1 MKERIFALEEEIKH
15 KNLSQIFVNKL
26 LFRRRFD
33 VHTTS
38 ISLKRRH
45 TDVKTTSCEYWIRME
60 NGVEFYFFD
69 IICDVKYFF
78 MPVHYTVE
86 LEIFL
91 SLFIAIYKVFI
102 ELFFK

>member
-38 ISLKRRH
+38 ITLKRRH
-45 TDVKTTSCEYWIRME
+45 TDVKTTSCAYWE
-60 NGVEFYFFD
+60 NQDPPLHLKARWVLY
-69 IICDVKYFF
+69 
-78 MPVHYTVE
+78 
-86 LEIFL
+86 L
-91 SLFIAIYKVFI
+91 S
-102 ELFFK
+102 